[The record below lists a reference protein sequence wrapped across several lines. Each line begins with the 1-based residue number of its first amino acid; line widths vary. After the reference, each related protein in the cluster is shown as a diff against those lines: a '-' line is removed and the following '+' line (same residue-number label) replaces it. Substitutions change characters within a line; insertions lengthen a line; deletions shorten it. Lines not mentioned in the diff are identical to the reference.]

1 MPCTISL
8 SDRSGRE
15 FIPNHEQGLSRES
28 VVPGEVG
35 TADTSKNSCYGLND
49 RSKRRIP
56 TGDLNMGT
64 LRESERRKTRLVLGE
79 ILFGWERACE
89 LEVVNQLLDF
99 SVLRK
104 NSVWSISDT

>member
-35 TADTSKNSCYGLND
+35 TADTSKKSCYGLND
-49 RSKRRIP
+49 RSGAFQQVTSIW
-56 TGDLNMGT
+56 GHYENQNC
-64 LRESERRKTRLVLGE
+64 RKTRLVLGE

-99 SVLRK
+99 SPAVPLP
-104 NSVWSISDT
+104 S